1 MVGEH
6 GSAGSVRKERR
17 SVPGVVFALLQEKLS
32 KWQHVGESFAK
43 GWDTQFDDAQTE
55 VKVRTKSPFLD
66 GLFEVSIRRRYDTDI
81 GPYRLVATEPFKGM
95 TLEDSEEFG
104 LDFHT
109 HLPEFIQEHRA
120 GVGQFELAD
129 FSIGRTGEGTF
140 FVPEEF
146 AFQERR
152 RKGRAVDRDKRP

>member
-6 GSAGSVRKERR
+6 GSSGSFRKESRT
-17 SVPGVVFALLQEKLS
+17 VPGVVFELLQKKLG
-32 KWQHVGESFAK
+32 KWQHVGKSFAK

-55 VKVRTKSPFLD
+55 VQVRAKSPFLD
-66 GLFEVSIRRRYDTDI
+66 GLFEVTIRRSYNTDI

-95 TLEDSEEFG
+95 ALEDSQEFG
-104 LDFHT
+104 LDFHA

-120 GVGQFELAD
+120 GVSQFELAD
-129 FSIGRTGEGTF
+129 FSIRRTGEGTF

-152 RKGRAVDRDKRP
+152 GEGRAVDRDKRP